1 MRLLCLVLAI
11 SVPLAGCAGG
21 WRSSPSKKA
30 VDAVVLDESQ
40 RQEAA
45 KAAQSGATSSEALAK
60 VGDGPKDQAPVP

>member
-11 SVPLAGCAGG
+11 SIPLAGCASGPGG
-21 WRSSPSKKA
+21 KKA

-45 KAAQSGATSSEALAK
+45 QAAQAGATASQALST
-60 VGDGPKDQAPVP
+60 VSDGPKDQAPVP